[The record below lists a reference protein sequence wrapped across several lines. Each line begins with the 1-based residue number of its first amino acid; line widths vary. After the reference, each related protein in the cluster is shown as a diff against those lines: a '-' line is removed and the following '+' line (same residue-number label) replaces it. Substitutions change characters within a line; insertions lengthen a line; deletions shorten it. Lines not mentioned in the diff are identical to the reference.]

1 MLDLDAIKARL
12 SVITPGAW
20 YQGTYPDGDP
30 IDGPTGEY
38 RLGSNILCEGEEI
51 ARADSTH
58 DAALVAHAPTDIAAL
73 VAEVERLQRGTSWYA
88 PTLVLGAPTA
98 PIDALIADRSEE
110 DQEAFW
116 DALDVCHDLYREIAY
131 VPIMARD
138 GRLEDVVAV
147 EIADLAAR
155 YADELRSARAEW
167 ADVAAHAEERGVVLP
182 EARLYLVSMEVSGG

>member
-1 MLDLDAIKARL
+1 MPLDIEAIKARL
-12 SVITPGAW
+12 AAATPGPWRQQLCAC
-20 YQGTYPDGDP
+20 GSDCDEHASVKAGGSLVATCAPDADA
-30 IDGPTGEY
+30 D
-38 RLGSNILCEGEEI
+38 LI
-51 ARADSTH
+51 ANTPQDL
-58 DAALVAHAPTDIAAL
+58 AALI
-73 VAEVERLQRGTSWYA
+73 AEVERLRRGTSWYA
-88 PTLVLGAPTA
+88 PTLVLGVPTA
-98 PIDALIADRSEE
+98 PVDALIADRSEE

-116 DALDVCHDLYREIAY
+116 DALDVCHDLYREISY
-131 VPIMARD
+131 VPVMARD